1 MRSLPSWHVFERV
14 AGAYDEVLP
23 FFAAIGERLVAAV
36 GPGPGTRHLDI
47 GAGRGALVGP
57 SLDRGCAV
65 TAVDAAPAMVARLAA
80 DFPQARTLVMDA
92 EHLVFPDASFDLA
105 TAAFVVH
112 LLDRPARG
120 VEEAFR
126 VLAPG
131 GRFAVP
137 VGAAVRAPEPAAI
150 QDDMDALFAEFA
162 PHLPP
167 GGGMGAAIDMRRAM
181 SAAGFVDLEE
191 RHIEVV
197 VPVPDGDALWDW
209 CRSHGYLAF
218 IEDLPDDR
226 REEFR
231 LRMRAL
237 ARAGGVLQRAH
248 AVLIG
253 RRPRPT
259 RREEST

>member
-1 MRSLPSWHVFERV
+1 MRTLPSWHVFERV
-14 AGAYDEVLP
+14 AGDYDEVLP
-23 FFAAIGERLVAAV
+23 FFAAIGEQIVAAI

-80 DFPQARTLVMDA
+80 DFPQARALVVDA
-92 EHLVFPDASFDLA
+92 ERLAFPDAGFDLA
-105 TAAFVVH
+105 TAAFVIH
-112 LLDRPARG
+112 LLDRPAQG
-120 VEEAFR
+120 VAEAFR

-137 VGAAVRAPEPAAI
+137 VGAAVRSPDPAAL
-150 QDDMDALFAEFA
+150 QGDMDALFAEFA

-167 GGGMGAAIDMRRAM
+167 GGSMGAAVDMRQSM
-181 SAAGFVDLEE
+181 GEAGFVDLEE
-191 RHIEVV
+191 RHTEVV
-197 VPVPDGDALWDW
+197 VPVPDADALWDW
-209 CRSHGYLAF
+209 CLSHGYRAF
-218 IEDLPDDR
+218 IDDLPDDR

-237 ARAGGVLQRAH
+237 ARTGGVLQRAH

-253 RRPRPT
+253 RRP
-259 RREEST
+259 